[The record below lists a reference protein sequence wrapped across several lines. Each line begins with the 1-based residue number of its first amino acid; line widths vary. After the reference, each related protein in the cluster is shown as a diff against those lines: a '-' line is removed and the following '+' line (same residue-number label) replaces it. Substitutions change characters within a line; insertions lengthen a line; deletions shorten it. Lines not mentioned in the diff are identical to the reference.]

1 MSVSN
6 DYFGTP
12 NQSPNLNQL
21 FESARAGVQQGMG
34 IVNAY
39 NNAASQSRR
48 YGDVPQYNS
57 PEILSQYQYATQP
70 QRAYRAPDFDRY
82 GWGPGKG
89 GTYVGESMSRY
100 PGIWLDSYGSGGGRF

>member
-21 FESARAGVQQGMG
+21 FESARTGVQQGMG

-39 NNAASQSRR
+39 NNAAPRLSRPGNILHSQCSIRSLR
-48 YGDVPQYNS
+48 TASVAHLITPS
-57 PEILSQYQYATQP
+57 LKRKSTITAL
-70 QRAYRAPDFDRY
+70 
-82 GWGPGKG
+82 
-89 GTYVGESMSRY
+89 
-100 PGIWLDSYGSGGGRF
+100 